1 MTSPDLKACPLC
13 GDKDEFNP
21 SVSTSYKYANPGTA
35 STDLVEFGHFIEC
48 DKCGCV
54 GPIKPLEEA
63 AIAAWNQR
71 ASTDDEVRMLREALD
86 LPSVTSSIEMLR
98 ERYTRA
104 RCDNEAVAGCVRCNV
119 MFLIRTIERTR
130 AALKQGAE

>member
-1 MTSPDLKACPLC
+1 MTSPEMKACPLC

-35 STDLVEFGHFIEC
+35 STDLVESGHFVEC

-71 ASTDDEVRMLREALD
+71 ASIDDEVRMLREALW
-86 LPSVTSSIEMLR
+86 SIAL
-98 ERYTRA
+98 
-104 RCDNEAVAGCVRCNV
+104 EAHETIPPRGKDAA
-119 MFLIRTIERTR
+119 FATLRTIQGIAF
-130 AALKQGAE
+130 AALKQGETHGAE